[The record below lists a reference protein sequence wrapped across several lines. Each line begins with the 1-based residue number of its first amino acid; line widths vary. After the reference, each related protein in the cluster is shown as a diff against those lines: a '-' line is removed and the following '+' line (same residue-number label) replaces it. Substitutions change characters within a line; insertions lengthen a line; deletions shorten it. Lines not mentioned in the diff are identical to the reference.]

1 MTSQLKN
8 LNNITI
14 HAPAK
19 INIGLNIVAKR
30 NDGYHDLETIFY
42 QIHDLFDILT
52 FERAE
57 KLELVLKDK
66 NQELENDNIIIHA
79 IKLLEQKAKKKLN
92 VKIELSKNIPIG
104 AGLGGG
110 SSDGASTL
118 TAMNKL
124 FNLNLSLEELEI
136 IALELGSDV
145 PLFLHNFPT
154 IGKSRGEDLVKL
166 DLKIDNPILLINPGI
181 HISTKDAFSSII
193 PKPNMFNYSNI
204 NNYKISE
211 WNGSVIN
218 DFEKSVFNL
227 YPEIT
232 EIKNSL
238 IKNDAIFS
246 LMSGTGST
254 VYGIFETL
262 EKAKFVAKLFPK
274 SYFTFVGNL

>member
-1 MTSQLKN
+1 MTNQLEN
-8 LNNITI
+8 LNSITI

-30 NDGYHDLETIFY
+30 NDGFHNLETLFY

-57 KLELVLKDK
+57 KLELVLKEK

-79 IKLLEQKAKKKLN
+79 VKLLQQKVKRKLN
-92 VKIELSKNIPIG
+92 VKIKLSKNIPIG

-118 TAMNKL
+118 MAINKL
-124 FNLNLSLEELEI
+124 FNLNLSFEELKA

-166 DLKIDNPILLINPGI
+166 KLKIDNPILLINPGI
-181 HISTKDAFSSII
+181 HISTKEAFSSII
-193 PKPNMFNYSNI
+193 PKPSRFNYSNI

-211 WNGSVIN
+211 WNESVIN

-227 YPEIT
+227 YPEIGD
-232 EIKNSL
+232 IKNKL
-238 IKNDAIFS
+238 IKNNALFS

-254 VYGIFETL
+254 VYGIFETI
-262 EKAKFVAKLFPK
+262 EKAKFVAEQFPK